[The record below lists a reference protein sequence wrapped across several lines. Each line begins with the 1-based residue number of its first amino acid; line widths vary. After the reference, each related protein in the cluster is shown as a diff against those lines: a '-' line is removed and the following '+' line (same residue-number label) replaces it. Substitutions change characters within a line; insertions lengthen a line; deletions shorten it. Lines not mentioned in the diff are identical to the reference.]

1 MQNLKRRARIASC
14 LAISLLASALFA
26 KEAPSSA
33 KDPLE
38 PALAALRTLQYQR
51 AIGLFD
57 TAANAGNTRAQYLLG
72 LIYLNG
78 VGVAADPARA
88 RALLRS
94 AAEHGHGAAAYVLAG
109 ELARDTPPDPA
120 AVRQWLDRAAAL
132 GYARAADALKSE
144 RPLID
149 RQTRGETDS
158 ALLGAWVIDCAVTNN
173 AAELRT
179 MLRAVVASE
188 FAPADHG
195 GAEFADR

>member
-109 ELARDTPPDPA
+109 ELARDTPPDPPSGA
-120 AVRQWLDRAAAL
+120 WSKRQARGRRKYSAPSGTSAPSGRFRAACSSPR
-132 GYARAADALKSE
+132 GRDA
-144 RPLID
+144 
-149 RQTRGETDS
+149 
-158 ALLGAWVIDCAVTNN
+158 N
-173 AAELRT
+173 ACT
-179 MLRAVVASE
+179 
-188 FAPADHG
+188 
-195 GAEFADR
+195 